1 MGMELT
7 MWAMTADQVAELS
20 QKDEEAAMAMW
31 ADADVSIELWNHVS
45 ELFTA
50 VGIDGNGLLFGDPI
64 ADVGSFEIP
73 PFVKDPNE
81 VKRMASKLAAID
93 EPRLIKAATDQAEP
107 ADTDYSDLFEGEV
120 DPAHTVE
127 AAKEIIDL
135 FQRAAAAD
143 QHIVSLMIL

>member
-1 MGMELT
+1 MGMELS

-20 QKDEEAAMAMW
+20 QKGEEDVMAMW
-31 ADADVSIELWNHVS
+31 ADADVSLELWNHVS

-50 VGIDGNGLLFGDPI
+50 VGVDGNGLLFGDPI
-64 ADVGSFEIP
+64 VDVGSFEIP
-73 PFVKDPNE
+73 PFVKGPND
-81 VKRMASKLAAID
+81 VQRLAVKLAAID
-93 EPRLIKAATDQAEP
+93 EPQLIKAATALAKP
-107 ADTDYSDLFEGEV
+107 TDTDYSDLFEGEV
-120 DPAHTVE
+120 DPVFTVD